1 MNHLNFGMVPNI
13 DLSGMT
19 IVSTESADQRTDQ
32 PTPLRV
38 DLGDVYLARLPRQ
51 RCAGC
56 GRRRVLFQLRSD
68 FAAGSLS
75 FCATCAGVRG

>member
-13 DLSGMT
+13 DLTGMT
-19 IVSTESADQRTDQ
+19 IVSTKSAPQQTHHL
-32 PTPLRV
+32 TPLRV
-38 DLGDVYLARLPRQ
+38 ALGDVYLARLPRQ
-51 RCAGC
+51 RRAGC

-75 FCATCAGVRG
+75 FCASCSGVRS